1 MLGVMRRKKAR
12 RGATPYMAPFLALL
26 CLLGQLSSATHLL
39 LVRHSTCPEHG
50 ELIDTTSRGSN
61 SPAASASAAT
71 AAVTAAMPAV
81 TAGPDLPAGHG
92 HDHCAILSHQRQQI
106 ALHALQH
113 SVDAPPPP
121 LPVRVVV
128 ATRPVFAGTLYLLA
142 PKNSPPA

>member
-1 MLGVMRRKKAR
+1 MLGIMRRKKAR

-61 SPAASASAAT
+61 APAASTSGAT
-71 AAVTAAMPAV
+71 AARTTAVTAA
-81 TAGPDLPAGHG
+81 PDLPAGHG

-106 ALHALQH
+106 ALQALQP
-113 SVDAPPPP
+113 SVDAPPPA

-128 ATRPVFAGTLYLLA
+128 ATRPAFAGTRYLLA